1 MWDRVCLSGS
11 RGLGRLHHA
20 PSFSVILCSQGH
32 LSLIYVSAAEIK
44 CSQWWGVQEDFRLN
58 MQMLAKRRWPVT
70 HVAKPAFPGLFPLGT
85 DTLRESVQLSQRV
98 PMTRPPPPAPGLA
111 LVPSKQS
118 RVGWNSRRLDKYS
131 LLPLRLPSQLQADEL
146 PLVYFPLPRASM
158 SEVSFSEVTQ
168 THILTGSV
176 EWALLPQEGPMEVRV
191 CGERPLLSVK
201 AEGPVG
207 DPGPKHPIGLVISC
221 RAA

>member
-58 MQMLAKRRWPVT
+58 TQMLAKRRLPVT

-146 PLVYFPLPRASM
+146 PLVYFPPACSLCRGLLCLKFLFLRLLRHISSQDLWNGLCSPR
-158 SEVSFSEVTQ
+158 
-168 THILTGSV
+168 
-176 EWALLPQEGPMEVRV
+176 
-191 CGERPLLSVK
+191 K
-201 AEGPVG
+201 
-207 DPGPKHPIGLVISC
+207 DPWK
-221 RAA
+221 